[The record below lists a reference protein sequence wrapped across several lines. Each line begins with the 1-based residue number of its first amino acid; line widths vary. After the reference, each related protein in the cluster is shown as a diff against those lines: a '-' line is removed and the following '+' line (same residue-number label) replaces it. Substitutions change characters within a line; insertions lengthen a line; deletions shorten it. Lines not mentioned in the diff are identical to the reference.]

1 MTENYN
7 NPNNFFAKLA
17 VFTLK
22 WRWLLIVLLLLL
34 TVLSFYKMR
43 ALKMITSTESYF
55 VQGDQAL
62 ADYDRF
68 KEIFGNDD
76 FVYILIETENFF
88 DTETI
93 KLIGKL
99 AEDLEHNVPFV
110 KDVKFLGNV
119 EYVEGVK
126 DGIIVHNLIE
136 RIPETDEEMM
146 LVRERAMS
154 EPLYVDSLISRD
166 GKTAAILLECE
177 HYPDDDVDARK
188 TIPPAVYEVLATPE
202 YADLKHYIVG
212 VPVINYEMKKLSK
225 EEGKLFGLA
234 CIVVELLILLWVG
247 RGVRGVVAPLVVV
260 ISTVFCTFGA
270 IGILGMNLS
279 GMSGILP
286 ALLICV
292 CIGDSMHI
300 IAETQDHQRS
310 GLGQRESIVKA
321 LALVG
326 TPCLLTSLTTGVGF
340 ISFLSAH
347 IKPMQDMG
355 VHAAIGVIMA
365 FLLSVIIVP
374 IFFSFGRDKKK
385 KEEKESIIK
394 TDIFDKMLG
403 NIASLNIRYPK
414 TILGIFIAL
423 IVVSIAGYSLVEV
436 ETNWVK
442 RLKAKHPTRQ
452 AHEYVDSHM
461 GGSMSIEIMLD
472 TGKKDGV
479 KDPGFLQKVEALQ
492 NHIDKHPL
500 TRKTTSIIDHL
511 KKMRKAMHENTAEY
525 YSLPETRSQ
534 VSQYLFLYETS
545 GGKEMD
551 KLISFNYDIAH
562 INARTESLGTKEIYE
577 YMNYIKSF
585 VKEDINPSIEI
596 KYTGGMGLVRGISE
610 HIKSSQQVSFSM
622 AFVAITIMMILVLRS
637 FKLGLISM
645 IPNVF
650 PVIISL
656 GFIGYSG
663 IPLSIPL
670 MMMSAVIIGV
680 AVDDTIHFFSRYRLE
695 FNRFGKYPD
704 ALKATLMNAGRP
716 ITFTT
721 MTLVVGFS
729 VYTLSNTYS
738 LIHFGLMA
746 GFAFIWALLADFF
759 LAPAMLLLFKPLG
772 AERQVSMVN

>member
-55 VQGDQAL
+55 VQGDHAL

-88 DTETI
+88 DAETI

-126 DGIIVHNLIE
+126 DGIVVHDLIE

-177 HYPDDDVDARK
+177 HYPDDDADARK
-188 TIPPAVYEVLATPE
+188 TIPPAVYEVLARPE

-234 CIVVELLILLWVG
+234 CIVIELLILLWVG
-247 RGVRGVVAPLVVV
+247 RGVRGVVAPLFVV
-260 ISTVFCTFGA
+260 IITVFCTFGA

-300 IAETQDHQRS
+300 IAETQDHARR
-310 GLGQRESIVKA
+310 GLGRRESIVKA

-326 TPCLLTSLTTGVGF
+326 TPCLLTSLTTGAGF
-340 ISFLSAH
+340 LSFLSAH

-355 VHAAIGVIMA
+355 MHAAIGVIMA
-365 FLLSVIIVP
+365 FLLSLFIVP
-374 IFFSFGRDKKK
+374 IFFSFGRDIEKNKKSK
-385 KEEKESIIK
+385 NKN
-394 TDIFDKMLG
+394 DIFDRMLG

-414 TILGIFIAL
+414 AILGIFIAL
-423 IVVSIAGYSLVEV
+423 IAVSIIGYSLVEV

-442 RLKAKHPTRQ
+442 RLKAKHPARQ

-472 TGKKDGV
+472 TGRKDGV
-479 KDPGFLQKVEALQ
+479 KDPEFLQQVEALQ

-525 YSLPETRSQ
+525 YSLPKTRSQ

-585 VKEDINPSIEI
+585 VKEDINPSIEV

-610 HIKSSQQVSFSM
+610 HIKSSQQISFSM
-622 AFVAITIMMILVLRS
+622 AFLAITIMMVLVLRS

-695 FNRFGKYPD
+695 FSRLGGYEQ
-704 ALKATLMNAGRP
+704 ALKATLMTVGRP

-721 MTLVVGFS
+721 ITLVVGFS

-772 AERQVSMVN
+772 AERQVSMDN

>member
-1 MTENYN
+1 
-7 NPNNFFAKLA
+7 
-17 VFTLK
+17 
-22 WRWLLIVLLLLL
+22 
-34 TVLSFYKMR
+34 
-43 ALKMITSTESYF
+43 
-55 VQGDQAL
+55 
-62 ADYDRF
+62 
-68 KEIFGNDD
+68 
-76 FVYILIETENFF
+76 
-88 DTETI
+88 
-93 KLIGKL
+93 
-99 AEDLEHNVPFV
+99 
-110 KDVKFLGNV
+110 
-119 EYVEGVK
+119 
-126 DGIIVHNLIE
+126 
-136 RIPETDEEMM
+136 
-146 LVRERAMS
+146 
-154 EPLYVDSLISRD
+154 
-166 GKTAAILLECE
+166 
-177 HYPDDDVDARK
+177 
-188 TIPPAVYEVLATPE
+188 
-202 YADLKHYIVG
+202 
-212 VPVINYEMKKLSK
+212 
-225 EEGKLFGLA
+225 
-234 CIVVELLILLWVG
+234 
-247 RGVRGVVAPLVVV
+247 
-260 ISTVFCTFGA
+260 
-270 IGILGMNLS
+270 
-279 GMSGILP
+279 
-286 ALLICV
+286 
-292 CIGDSMHI
+292 
-300 IAETQDHQRS
+300 
-310 GLGQRESIVKA
+310 
-321 LALVG
+321 
-326 TPCLLTSLTTGVGF
+326 
-340 ISFLSAH
+340 
-347 IKPMQDMG
+347 MQDMG

-365 FLLSVIIVP
+365 FLLSLFIVP
-374 IFFSFGRDKKK
+374 IFFSFGRDIEKNK
-385 KEEKESIIK
+385 EKESK
-394 TDIFDKMLG
+394 NKNDIFDRMLG

-414 TILGIFIAL
+414 AILGIFIAL
-423 IVVSIAGYSLVEV
+423 IAVSIAGYSLVEV

-479 KDPGFLQKVEALQ
+479 KDPEFLQQVEALQ

-525 YSLPETRSQ
+525 YSLPKTRSQ

-545 GGKEMD
+545 GGEEMD

-585 VKEDINPSIEI
+585 VKEDITPSIEV

-610 HIKSSQQVSFSM
+610 HIKSSQQISFSM

-645 IPNVF
+645 VPNVF

-656 GFIGYSG
+656 GFIGYLS

-695 FNRFGKYPD
+695 FSRLGGYEQ
-704 ALKATLMNAGRP
+704 ALKATLMTVGRP

-721 MTLVVGFS
+721 ITLVVGFS

-759 LAPAMLLLFKPLG
+759 LAPAMMLLFKPLG
-772 AERQVSMVN
+772 AEKQTIMNN

>member
-247 RGVRGVVAPLVVV
+247 RGVRGVVAPLNK
-260 ISTVFCTFGA
+260 IQ
-270 IGILGMNLS
+270 IL
-279 GMSGILP
+279 
-286 ALLICV
+286 
-292 CIGDSMHI
+292 
-300 IAETQDHQRS
+300 
-310 GLGQRESIVKA
+310 
-321 LALVG
+321 
-326 TPCLLTSLTTGVGF
+326 
-340 ISFLSAH
+340 
-347 IKPMQDMG
+347 
-355 VHAAIGVIMA
+355 
-365 FLLSVIIVP
+365 
-374 IFFSFGRDKKK
+374 
-385 KEEKESIIK
+385 
-394 TDIFDKMLG
+394 
-403 NIASLNIRYPK
+403 
-414 TILGIFIAL
+414 
-423 IVVSIAGYSLVEV
+423 
-436 ETNWVK
+436 
-442 RLKAKHPTRQ
+442 
-452 AHEYVDSHM
+452 
-461 GGSMSIEIMLD
+461 
-472 TGKKDGV
+472 
-479 KDPGFLQKVEALQ
+479 
-492 NHIDKHPL
+492 
-500 TRKTTSIIDHL
+500 
-511 KKMRKAMHENTAEY
+511 
-525 YSLPETRSQ
+525 
-534 VSQYLFLYETS
+534 
-545 GGKEMD
+545 
-551 KLISFNYDIAH
+551 
-562 INARTESLGTKEIYE
+562 
-577 YMNYIKSF
+577 
-585 VKEDINPSIEI
+585 
-596 KYTGGMGLVRGISE
+596 
-610 HIKSSQQVSFSM
+610 
-622 AFVAITIMMILVLRS
+622 
-637 FKLGLISM
+637 
-645 IPNVF
+645 
-650 PVIISL
+650 
-656 GFIGYSG
+656 
-663 IPLSIPL
+663 
-670 MMMSAVIIGV
+670 
-680 AVDDTIHFFSRYRLE
+680 
-695 FNRFGKYPD
+695 
-704 ALKATLMNAGRP
+704 
-716 ITFTT
+716 
-721 MTLVVGFS
+721 
-729 VYTLSNTYS
+729 
-738 LIHFGLMA
+738 
-746 GFAFIWALLADFF
+746 
-759 LAPAMLLLFKPLG
+759 
-772 AERQVSMVN
+772 